1 MFYIKFLPPKKLRK
15 SMSSI
20 KKGLPFIQGSVFS
33 LDSGS
38 PTHNMGQNTITL
50 QSDSSET
57 DGRVTAS
64 LRTYYVSSQKQLH
77 RNLLNS
83 NYL

>member
-1 MFYIKFLPPKKLRK
+1 
-15 SMSSI
+15 MSSI
-20 KKGLPFIQGSVFS
+20 KKGLPFIQRSVFS

-57 DGRVTAS
+57 DGRVTAL
-64 LRTYYVSSQKQLH
+64 LRTYVRSQKQLH